1 MKIAHISSIL
11 FRFTEKT
18 MLRKDQSQCGF
29 IRTKRQKGKASAP
42 HTGWGL
48 LTHSAEG
55 SYMQLQRG
63 L

>member
-1 MKIAHISSIL
+1 
-11 FRFTEKT
+11 

-63 L
+63 LWQL